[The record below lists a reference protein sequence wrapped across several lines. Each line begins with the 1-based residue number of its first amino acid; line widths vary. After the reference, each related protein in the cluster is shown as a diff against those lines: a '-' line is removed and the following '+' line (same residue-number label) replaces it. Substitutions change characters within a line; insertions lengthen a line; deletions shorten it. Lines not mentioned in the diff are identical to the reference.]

1 MNVGNEGE
9 RTNVL
14 DLAKFKNFIPA
25 SHTNAGSNSNAGC
38 TMDFKTFPRPRP
50 LDHCAMEEDEEEE
63 AFVVRRRHDSPPHS
77 KRAKPILAPPS
88 AASAQANFNPF
99 ASTEPAPLHVSLDS
113 SYSFEEPQSL
123 LSSSSSTSFYTHH
136 AEDDD
141 YEDDVGDN
149 DFDSEEKP
157 FCLSRRFSSTVF
169 FDQGRPCDPQTPKH
183 EDMSDCST
191 PPASGGRFFSSGT
204 PLPRVRHQDSA
215 TTQGSRFASE
225 FETLGLLGSGSFG
238 QVYKVK
244 NKLDGCLYAVKMV
257 KQKVQG
263 KTGRERVL
271 KEVYALSA
279 LVNNSDNLHV
289 VRYFSSWIDVDHCL
303 YIQTELCDTS
313 LEAMLQQPMTLEFKV
328 QPVAVEIFKQ
338 LLQGLKGLHLSNVVH
353 LDIKPANI
361 LFRAGTYKLGDLGHA
376 ALSNS
381 DALPAPPPF
390 PNSQSEAILAVARDF
405 REGDSRY
412 MARELLNE
420 DHTHLPKAD
429 IFSLAMAV
437 YELFLTKVSRKLPS
451 DGPEW
456 IRVREAGF
464 AFSDDIATQMSAEFK
479 ELILLMMH
487 CEAAKRPTA
496 ETLLVTGG
504 PGFLLGEGYRTNDM
518 SEARLLFRKSSKSSM
533 YKRSNTM

>member
-1 MNVGNEGE
+1 
-9 RTNVL
+9 
-14 DLAKFKNFIPA
+14 
-25 SHTNAGSNSNAGC
+25 
-38 TMDFKTFPRPRP
+38 MDFKSLSRPKP
-50 LDHCAMEEDEEEE
+50 LDHNAMEEEED
-63 AFVVRRRHDSPPHS
+63 FLVRRRHDSPPHS
-77 KRAKPILAPPS
+77 KRAKPILAPS
-88 AASAQANFNPF
+88 AITAQANFNPF
-99 ASTEPAPLHVSLDS
+99 ASAELPPLHVSLDS
-113 SYSFEEPQSL
+113 SYSFDEPQSL
-123 LSSSSSTSFYTHH
+123 LSGSNMSFYTNHG
-136 AEDDD
+136 EDDYD
-141 YEDDVGDN
+141 DDEEDGYDGEENN
-149 DFDSEEKP
+149 DADGRR
-157 FCLSRRFSSTVF
+157 FCLSRRFSSTMF
-169 FDQGRPCDPQTPKH
+169 FDQGRPCAPQTPKH
-183 EDMSDCST
+183 QDMFDCST
-191 PPASGGRFFSSGT
+191 PPSSGPKFFSSET
-204 PLPRVRHQDSA
+204 PLPRVRHQAS
-215 TTQGSRFASE
+215 TTSQGSRFASE

-238 QVYKVK
+238 KVYRVK

-289 VRYFSSWIDVDHCL
+289 VRYFSSWIDVDDCL

-353 LDIKPANI
+353 LDIKPGNI

-376 ALSNS
+376 AFGNM
-381 DALPAPPPF
+381 DTLPAPPPF
-390 PNSQSEAILAVARDF
+390 PNSQSDAILAVARDF
-405 REGDSRY
+405 REGDARY

-451 DGPEW
+451 EGPEW
-456 IRVREAGF
+456 VMVREPGF
-464 AFSDDIATQMSAEFK
+464 AFPEDIATQMSTDFK

-487 CEAAKRPTA
+487 CEPAKRPTA
-496 ETLLVTGG
+496 EALLVTGG
-504 PGFLLGEGYRTNDM
+504 PGYLLGEGYRTNAV
-518 SEARLLFRKSSKSSM
+518 SEARMLFRKSSKNNM